1 LKGGHRSDVD
11 DRAPPS
17 LHHRR
22 QEGRGQ
28 DNQRLDIDLNHAE
41 LLVRMLVH
49 VTDVGE
55 AGIVDERLDR
65 QVACRDLLQE
75 ALTRRRIAEIA
86 ACDLDANAVVALNFG
101 G

>member
-1 LKGGHRSDVD
+1 
-11 DRAPPS
+11 
-17 LHHRR
+17 
-22 QEGRGQ
+22 
-28 DNQRLDIDLNHAE
+28 
-41 LLVRMLVH
+41 MLVH

-55 AGIVDERLDR
+55 AGIVYERLDR